1 MGATFYSRIVLSE
14 ILNSIRV
21 IPKADCKLWQSLKE
35 YGIAKTTRRG
45 CRAGAFKHRHITT
58 VTGFG
63 RYSFVPEWQIGC
75 EQWNFQ
81 SSLKI
86 QTNAITQINQARRS
100 HVYGTVLGN
109 YNNLIHIKCHPRLPS
124 IVNYSQQPLRIRQI
138 RVGEI
143 TIAFGDKMESE
154 KEQGWADKGGGGNH
168 RVRPGW
174 RKRKATRR
182 ETMFRDTRRQRDSFC
197 REDHEWLITTH
208 IYTHS
213 EGLVRIVNY
222 SQQPLRIRQI
232 RVGEIT
238 IARARW

>member
-1 MGATFYSRIVLSE
+1 MGATFYTRIVLSE

-75 EQWNFQ
+75 EQRNFQ
-81 SSLKI
+81 SGLKI

-109 YNNLIHIKCHPRLPS
+109 YNNLVHIKCHPRLPS
-124 IVNYSQQPLRIRQI
+124 IVNRAKAMKFSVLNTRSVRNKSLPIKDLIIDRDIDILALTETWLSSSDFDSQIQRDICPTGYEIY
-138 RVGEI
+138 RVSQ
-143 TIAFGDKMESE
+143 K
-154 KEQGWADKGGGGNH
+154 KGNH
-168 RVRPGW
+168 LI
-174 RKRKATRR
+174 
-182 ETMFRDTRRQRDSFC
+182 FRDILFVFKHKRF
-197 REDHEWLITTH
+197 
-208 IYTHS
+208 
-213 EGLVRIVNY
+213 
-222 SQQPLRIRQI
+222 
-232 RVGEIT
+232 
-238 IARARW
+238 